1 MMVLFDFLLRRITPL
16 QLRACSAW
24 LYTGEGDAMLL
35 ERNHGSNL
43 ALDVLGTLLGRL
55 SPDPSLVDFVTY
67 LAVCAPMCSDP
78 VTQMRLLK
86 ELPTLDDIGIA
97 AW

>member
-1 MMVLFDFLLRRITPL
+1 
-16 QLRACSAW
+16 
-24 LYTGEGDAMLL
+24 MLL
-35 ERNHGSNL
+35 ERNRGSNL

-55 SPDPSLVDFVTY
+55 SPDPSLVDFVTHP
-67 LAVCAPMCSDP
+67 AVCAPMCSDQ
-78 VTQMRLLK
+78 VMQMRLLK